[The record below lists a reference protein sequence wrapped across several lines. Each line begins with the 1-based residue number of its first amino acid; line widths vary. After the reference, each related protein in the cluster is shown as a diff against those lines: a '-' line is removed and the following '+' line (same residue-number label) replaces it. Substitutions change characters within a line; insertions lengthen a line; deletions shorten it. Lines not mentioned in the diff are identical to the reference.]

1 MNAHTFDHDAV
12 ICPLCHREGR
22 IRPHRLLN
30 GLLTCPQCRERFVVS
45 RSGHFVRDPFTL
57 KRLADSRTLRRQ
69 SHPFARILRDFGLA
83 RNPSLLAIA
92 SSVVLL
98 SLTLAAV
105 TEWTVPQNA
114 FQGTVNELIDKVNL
128 DDTDQ

>member
-12 ICPLCHREGR
+12 ICPLCHRAGR
-22 IRPHRLLN
+22 TKPHRLLN

-57 KRLADSRTLRRQ
+57 KQLADSRTLRRQ

-83 RNPSLLAIA
+83 RHPSLLAIA
-92 SSVVLL
+92 STAVLL
-98 SLTLAAV
+98 GLTLAAV
-105 TEWTVPQNA
+105 TDWTVPQNSLR
-114 FQGTVNELIDKVNL
+114 GTVNQWIEDVEINDNR
-128 DDTDQ
+128 